1 MVCPAVAATRARP
14 STVCKTRPRGQQLT
28 GFPAPLGGEEAV
40 THAPPRFACSLTK
53 RTGTE

>member
-14 STVCKTRPRGQQLT
+14 STVCKTRLRGQQLT

-53 RTGTE
+53 RTETE